1 MIAKRAI
8 ALTVNGKQC
17 EGLVEPRLSLADF
30 LRDYL
35 GLTGTHL
42 GCEQGICG
50 SCTVLFNGET
60 VRSCLLL
67 AVQANG
73 GEILTVEG
81 LAGLA
86 KDGEPLHPIQQ
97 GFLETVGFQC
107 GFCTPGFLLTVYELL
122 NENSS
127 PTEAEIREHL
137 SGNLCRCTGYQNIVA
152 AVLWAAERLQGKVG
166 SVMASILRL
175 KDIGKVWHIERTK
188 EQVVAL
194 GGISMDVEQG
204 EFLVFV
210 GPSGCGKSTLLQII
224 AGLEKPGSG
233 TVDLSRSAD
242 GQKQTGMVFQEFALF
257 PWRTVLENIVFGP
270 EVRSVPRAQRE
281 ANAQKLIELVHL
293 RGFEHRYPH
302 ELSGGMRQRV
312 ALARALANDPAILL
326 FDEPLAS
333 LDAQTRKVLQVELV
347 RIWQETKRTFIY
359 VTHGLDEAVLLGDR
373 VVLFTA
379 RPGRIKEIVPVR
391 LPRPR
396 SITGR
401 GEVELLEYLSEQI
414 REEVERSLKAEGL
427 T

>member
-1 MIAKRAI
+1 M
-8 ALTVNGKQC
+8 
-17 EGLVEPRLSLADF
+17 
-30 LRDYL
+30 
-35 GLTGTHL
+35 
-42 GCEQGICG
+42 
-50 SCTVLFNGET
+50 
-60 VRSCLLL
+60 
-67 AVQANG
+67 
-73 GEILTVEG
+73 
-81 LAGLA
+81 
-86 KDGEPLHPIQQ
+86 
-97 GFLETVGFQC
+97 
-107 GFCTPGFLLTVYELL
+107 
-122 NENSS
+122 
-127 PTEAEIREHL
+127 PT
-137 SGNLCRCTGYQNIVA
+137 
-152 AVLWAAERLQGKVG
+152 
-166 SVMASILRL
+166 ILRL

-194 GGISMDVEQG
+194 GGISLDVEQG

-224 AGLEKPGSG
+224 AGLEEPGSG
-233 TVDLSRSAD
+233 TAEVSKSAD
-242 GQKQTGMVFQEFALF
+242 GQKQTGMVFQEYALF
-257 PWRTVLENIVFGP
+257 PWRTVQENIVFGP
-270 EVRSVPRAQRE
+270 EVRNVPREQRK
-281 ANAQKLIELVHL
+281 ANAQNLIDLVHL

-333 LDAQTRKVLQVELV
+333 LDAQTRKVLQAELV

-359 VTHGLDEAVLLGDR
+359 VTHALDEAVLLGDR

-379 RPGRIKEIVPVR
+379 RPGRIKEIVSVR

-401 GEVELLEYLSEQI
+401 QEIELLEYLSEQI